1 MGMGSLGTIVAYVRE
16 QRAEG
21 KSSHRPQRGIGMGS
35 LGTIVAHVREAPLNW
50 EIISH
55 RGNKRELGWRPA
67 NCDPLWLLTPDS

>member
-1 MGMGSLGTIVAYVRE
+1 MCKNPRKKRGN
-16 QRAEG
+16 
-21 KSSHRPQRGIGMGS
+21 HRTEVTEATEGIGMGS